1 MSPVYSESVSK
12 FRDNYATVL
21 KQVEQGPVLLLQNS
35 KVAAVLVAPEQWNA
49 LWEQLDN
56 LQCLVW
62 SLQADLAVADG
73 EDALEA
79 FEPSE
84 WEEIEDGI
92 PVAA

>member
-1 MSPVYSESVSK
+1 MSPVFSESVSK

-35 KVAAVLVAPEQWNA
+35 KVAAILVAPEQWNA

-56 LQCLVW
+56 LQALVW
-62 SLQADLAVADG
+62 SLQADLAVASG
-73 EDALEA
+73 EDELEA
-79 FEPSE
+79 FDPSE
-84 WEEIEDGI
+84 WEEVEDAV